1 MPRALSRPVLLL
13 AAALACAAP
22 VAAQAPGASAVD
34 AATADPATAATG
46 VTADP
51 AIIYRREVFA
61 YDRRGRPDPF
71 RPLITVGELG
81 IRLEDLQLRG
91 IVFNTNRRQSVA
103 VFTHADT
110 AQSLRLR
117 EGQRFGNVTVA
128 AIHPRRVDVRVD
140 EFGTARMESITLT
153 RPTAGVYP
161 GPGSQPS
168 GAPAEGTAP
177 APSTA
182 EPAPRATQPLQRVQA
197 RNRQQA
203 REQAQQQPPRSRQ
216 TPQSPPADRP

>member
-1 MPRALSRPVLLL
+1 MPRALSRPILL

-22 VAAQAPGASAVD
+22 AAAQAPGAPAAD
-34 AATADPATAATG
+34 AAAASAG
-46 VTADP
+46 AVTADP

-71 RPLITVGELG
+71 RPLMTVGELG

-110 AQSLRLR
+110 AQSLRMR

-140 EFGTARMESITLT
+140 EFGTSRMESITLT
-153 RPTAGVYP
+153 RPTTGVYP
-161 GPGSQPS
+161 APGGQPT
-168 GAPAEGTAP
+168 AAAVEGTAP
-177 APSTA
+177 GQPTA
-182 EPAPRATQPLQRVQA
+182 EPAPRSPQPLQRVQA

-203 REQAQQQPPRSRQ
+203 REQAQQQPTRPRQ
-216 TPQSPPADRP
+216 TPPPAPANRP

>member
-1 MPRALSRPVLLL
+1 MPRALSRSVLL

-22 VAAQAPGASAVD
+22 AAAQSPEAAAAD
-34 AATADPATAATG
+34 AAAAPATV
-46 VTADP
+46 VTAEP

-71 RPLITVGELG
+71 RPLMTLGELG

-91 IVFNTNRRQSVA
+91 IVFNPDRRLSVA

-110 AQSLRLR
+110 AQSLRMR
-117 EGQRFGNVTVA
+117 VGQRFGNVTVV

-140 EFGTARMESITLT
+140 EFGTSRMESIPLNRATT
-153 RPTAGVYP
+153 GVYP
-161 GPGSQPS
+161 APGAQPAA
-168 GAPAEGTAP
+168 GTTTPTAP
-177 APSTA
+177 AQPVA
-182 EPAPRATQPLQRVQA
+182 EPAPRSPQPLQRVQA
-197 RNRQQA
+197 RNRREA

-216 TPQSPPADRP
+216 TPQSPPANRP